1 MLSKMITT
9 KNAAQRPEPRSG
21 HPNRSGAT
29 LEQTGRSGTRQE
41 NMAVNQN
48 DDDKLDAM
56 PDKQSLFPYF
66 QPIIGAATGKIIGY
80 EALARRRNDRGEII
94 SAGNLFAATCI
105 DDEVLIELDRSIRR
119 KALQRFLHVPGNS
132 YLTLNISAAWLD
144 YVDDIKTLPTLQ
156 MLDELT
162 IDRNRIIVEITEAKG
177 DLNKLTEI
185 VKIYRRH
192 GLKVAIDD
200 FGAGFSQL
208 ERVMAIKPD
217 YIKLDM
223 RLFKMATKGGIASD
237 IVHLLT
243 RLGTLNG
250 CRIVCEGIETDDE
263 FFFGLRCGAQFMQGF
278 LFSEATPHF
287 APIDQYHRHID
298 SLRKKFFQ
306 KTLKSEKQKI
316 KAINQI
322 KYLVAH
328 LQQALQTDFNLNELS
343 EWPFEKSGILRFY
356 LCNNE
361 GTQISSNFNFYRGK
375 WFEDPRQI
383 GFNWSWRPYFYQL
396 LALEQTQ
403 DSVRL
408 VSSSRYRDFHT
419 DQICKTLSIRLDE
432 DRILSIDITADWN

>member
-1 MLSKMITT
+1 MKFERTSTLTAPYDEIFSRQIDTTDHAMIDT
-9 KNAAQRPEPRSG
+9 
-21 HPNRSGAT
+21 
-29 LEQTGRSGTRQE
+29 QT
-41 NMAVNQN
+41 
-48 DDDKLDAM
+48 
-56 PDKQSLFPYF
+56 LFPYF
-66 QPIIGAATGKIIGY
+66 QPILGAASGRIIGY
-80 EALARRRNDRGEII
+80 EALARRRNANGQIV
-94 SAGNLFAATCI
+94 SAGGLFSNPDIA
-105 DDEVLIELDRSIRR
+105 DEILIEHDRSVRR
-119 KALQRFLHVPGNS
+119 KALEQYIHLPENS
-132 YLTLNISAAWLD
+132 YLALNISAAWLD
-144 YVDDIKTLPTLQ
+144 YVDDLKALPTLQ
-156 MLDELT
+156 MLDALN
-162 IDRNRIIVEITEAKG
+162 INRSRIIIEITEAKG
-177 DLNKLTEI
+177 DLRKLTEI
-185 VKIYRRH
+185 VKIYRKH

-217 YIKLDM
+217 FIKLDM

-287 APIDQYHRHID
+287 AATGSYSQHID
-298 SLRKKFFQ
+298 SLRKKF
-306 KTLKSEKQKI
+306 LVKSTAYEKNKIQTVGKI
-316 KAINQI
+316 KHLIER
-322 KYLVAH
+322 

-361 GTQISSNFNFYRGK
+361 GIQISSNFNFYNEK

-396 LALEQTQ
+396 LALEQSQ
-403 DSVRL
+403 NSARL
-408 VSSSRYRDFHT
+408 VASSRYRDFNT
-419 DQICKTLSIRLDE
+419 DQLCKTLSIRLDE
-432 DRILSIDITADWN
+432 ERILLIDIMADWD

>member
-1 MLSKMITT
+1 MKFERTSTLTAPYDEISSRQIDTT
-9 KNAAQRPEPRSG
+9 DR
-21 HPNRSGAT
+21 T
-29 LEQTGRSGTRQE
+29 MFDTQT
-41 NMAVNQN
+41 
-48 DDDKLDAM
+48 
-56 PDKQSLFPYF
+56 LFPYF
-66 QPIIGAATGKIIGY
+66 QPILGAASGRIIGY
-80 EALARRRNDRGEII
+80 EALARRRNENGKIV
-94 SAGNLFAATCI
+94 SAGGLFSNPDIA
-105 DDEVLIELDRSIRR
+105 DEILIEHDRSVRR
-119 KALQRFLHVPGNS
+119 KALEKFIHLPENS
-132 YLTLNISAAWLD
+132 YLALNISAAWLD
-144 YVDDIKTLPTLQ
+144 YVDDLKALPTLQ
-156 MLDELT
+156 MLDELN
-162 IDRNRIIVEITEAKG
+162 IDRSRIIIEITEAKG
-177 DLNKLTEI
+177 DLRKLTEI
-185 VKIYRRH
+185 VKIYRKH

-217 YIKLDM
+217 FIKLDM

-287 APIDQYHRHID
+287 APTDSYSQHID
-298 SLRKKFFQ
+298 SLRKKY
-306 KTLKSEKQKI
+306 LVKSTAYEKNKIQTVGKI
-316 KAINQI
+316 KHLIER
-322 KYLVAH
+322 

-361 GTQISSNFNFYRGK
+361 GIQISSNFNFYNEK

-396 LALEQTQ
+396 LALEQSQ
-403 DSVRL
+403 NSARL
-408 VSSSRYRDFHT
+408 VASSRYRDFNT
-419 DQICKTLSIRLDE
+419 DQLCKTLSIRLDE
-432 DRILSIDITADWN
+432 ERILLIDIMADWD